1 MKTKKI
7 QVRFINNLTNWNTTK
22 KYNFLTFLEDL
33 HEGDLVVVETRNGHA
48 IAEFITYVDEM
59 DVKAER
65 IAFSKVDVK
74 SLHDYV
80 DRLAKINLLKNK
92 IKMELE
98 ELTGKIQ
105 LEILAEMSPKLKT
118 LIDTLHS
125 LESEFD

>member
-92 IKMELE
+92 IKMEVE

-105 LEILAEMSPKLKT
+105 LEILAEMSPTLKT

>member
-7 QVRFINNLTNWNTTK
+7 QVRFINNLANWNTTK

-92 IKMELE
+92 IKMEVE

-105 LEILAEMSPKLKT
+105 LEILAEMSLKLKT

>member
-7 QVRFINNLTNWNTTK
+7 QVRFINNLANWNTTK
-22 KYNFLTFLEDL
+22 KYNFLTILEDL

-80 DRLAKINLLKNK
+80 DRLAKIKLLKNK
-92 IKMELE
+92 IKMEVE

-105 LEILAEMSPKLKT
+105 LEILAEMSPRLKT